1 MSDLS
6 SALLPERG
14 VISVRGADAEK
25 LLQGVITSDME
36 VLGQVGT
43 ALHTGLLSPQG
54 KILFDFFVVR
64 HADGFL
70 IETRRDQV
78 ADLLKR
84 LNMYKLRADVS
95 IRDES
100 DAYFVSVSWGDGV
113 EAAVAQSGGI
123 AFVDP
128 RLPTMGA
135 RVLVPVGSDSA
146 ERLTAQGAAR
156 VPAYHAMRVA
166 LGVPEA
172 GEDFRL
178 GDTFPHEALYDQ
190 LGGVSFTKGCFVG
203 QEVVSRMQHRGTAR
217 KRVVPVV
224 GAGPLPEPG
233 SEVRAGAS
241 LIGILGSVSGN
252 RALAMLRLDRAR
264 EAIGKGV
271 ALMAGETAVKLEI
284 PKWATFRIGVTEEP
298 EA

>member
-6 SALLPERG
+6 STLLPERG

-25 LLQGVITSDME
+25 LLQGVITSDIE
-36 VLGQVGT
+36 VLGQVGA

-70 IETRRDQV
+70 IETRLDQV

-84 LNMYKLRADVS
+84 LSMYKLRADVS

-100 DAYFVSVSWGDGV
+100 NAYFVSVFWGDGV
-113 EAAVAQSGGI
+113 EAAVAQSDGI

-128 RLPTMGA
+128 RLPAMGA

-146 ERLTAQGAAR
+146 ERLTAQGAA
-156 VPAYHAMRVA
+156 VPAYRAMRVA

-224 GAGPLPEPG
+224 GTGLLPEPG

-241 LIGILGSVSGN
+241 LIGTLGSVSGN

-264 EAIGKGV
+264 EAIGTGV

-284 PKWATFRIGVTEEP
+284 PKWATFGIDVTEEP